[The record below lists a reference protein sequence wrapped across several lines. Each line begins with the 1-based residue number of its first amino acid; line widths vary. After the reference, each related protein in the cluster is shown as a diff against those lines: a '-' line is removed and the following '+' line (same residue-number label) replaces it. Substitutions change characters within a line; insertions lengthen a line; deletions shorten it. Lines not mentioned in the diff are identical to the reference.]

1 MAPNRRN
8 VYLLIGLLLIIPVGT
23 PAQPVARIDDQA
35 LLDRGRDLFR
45 ENCAVCHG
53 ANAEGTVDNWQE
65 RDASGKLPPPPLNG
79 TAHAWH
85 HTLNSLART
94 IRQGTMPIGGSMP
107 AGGDKL
113 TDDEIFAIIVWFS
126 SLWPDEL
133 YQVWMEMNRKEAA
146 DG

>member
-107 AGGDKL
+107 AWGDKL